1 MILVDVANGKQRHVP
16 YRDSKLTFLL
26 QVLGC
31 YPLNLVAFV
40 CIKDETLLLHH
51 SKPERST
58 AVFHL
63 PVRPAFFCMETFSFY
78 NHDFEMLLRVAEPNL
93 QIFIL
98 TAGFSWRQF

>member
-51 SKPERST
+51 S
-58 AVFHL
+58 
-63 PVRPAFFCMETFSFY
+63 
-78 NHDFEMLLRVAEPNL
+78 
-93 QIFIL
+93 
-98 TAGFSWRQF
+98 